1 MLSFPTVFFR
11 SSLAVSAGLLV
22 AGCVVPPP
30 PPAEAQVPPP
40 PDEIQMIYDALV
52 KIGKNPVKT
61 PADFFDG
68 QPRRRAVA

>member
-1 MLSFPTVFFR
+1 MRLP
-11 SSLAVSAGLLV
+11 
-22 AGCVVPPP
+22 
-30 PPAEAQVPPP
+30 QVPPP

-68 QPRRRAVA
+68 QPQRRASA